1 MKYLSVEVSTED
13 KMALGLQKNP
23 YIEQGKLWIHPT
35 RCGSCRIRINA
46 VGGGPAIGTDDA
58 IGGMSMNREVSVIV
72 KSHKSANGG
81 WL

>member
-1 MKYLSVEVSTED
+1 M
-13 KMALGLQKNP
+13 
-23 YIEQGKLWIHPT
+23 HPT